1 MSKGNIIFLNGT
13 SSSGKT
19 SIALALQRF
28 LEVPFLHISIDKF
41 LQSLPARY
49 IDILAGNQEPSEEE
63 ITSLQTY
70 LPRILTGIHA
80 SIAALSS
87 EGNNVIVD
95 YVFEREDDL
104 KVCVGRLADFPIFFV
119 GVHCSLGE
127 LEHREKQRDRRQGLA
142 KLQFEIVHSHKT
154 YDFEVDTTQNNSDE
168 CAVKIKQAFEE
179 QSDPIAFKTL
189 KARLVK

>member
-104 KVCVGRLADFPIFFV
+104 KVCVGRLADFPIF
-119 GVHCSLGE
+119 L
-127 LEHREKQRDRRQGLA
+127 
-142 KLQFEIVHSHKT
+142 
-154 YDFEVDTTQNNSDE
+154 
-168 CAVKIKQAFEE
+168 
-179 QSDPIAFKTL
+179 
-189 KARLVK
+189 